1 MTSASGQAGREAGSQ
16 QVIAA
21 LQDALAA
28 EQAASYGYGVVGA
41 RLPQGSA
48 HQARAGTDWVAHM
61 QGRDKLTAMIS
72 ARGGKPAP
80 AAVAYQLPE
89 PVKTAAEATA
99 LAALLEDR
107 VAQAYLGVVALPQS
121 GLRSFGAQQVRAAA
135 LRAAAWRGS
144 TQAFPGL
151 PAASLR
157 AVGGTAAAGRS
168 TGDSAKAAGSAKAG
182 GSAKPAP

>member
-1 MTSASGQAGREAGSQ
+1 MTSASGRARQAQSSQ

-28 EQAASYGYGVVGA
+28 EQAASYGYGVAGA
-41 RLPQGSA
+41 HLPQGSA
-48 HQARAGTDWVAHM
+48 EQGTATTDWIAHLRA
-61 QGRDKLTAMIS
+61 QDELTAMIS
-72 ARGGKPAP
+72 ARGGQPVP

-89 PVKTAAEATA
+89 PVQTAAAATA

-107 VAQAYLGVVALPQS
+107 VAQAYLTVVALPDS

-135 LRAAAWRGS
+135 VRAAAWSGA

-151 PAASLR
+151 PATSLR
-157 AVGGTAAAGRS
+157 AVGGQT
-168 TGDSAKAAGSAKAG
+168 TGQVSR
-182 GSAKPAP
+182 

>member
-1 MTSASGQAGREAGSQ
+1 MTSASGRPGQARSSQ
-16 QVIAA
+16 QQAIAA

-41 RLPQGSA
+41 HLPQGSA
-48 HQARAGTDWVAHM
+48 KQGAATADWVAHM
-61 QGRDKLTAMIS
+61 RVTDELIAMIS
-72 ARGGKPAP
+72 ARGGRPAP

-89 PVKTAAEATA
+89 PVQTAKAAMA
-99 LAALLEDR
+99 LAILLEDR
-107 VAQAYLGVVALPQS
+107 VAQAYLAVVALPDT

-151 PAASLR
+151 PTIGPT
-157 AVGGTAAAGRS
+157 VGGTPP
-168 TGDSAKAAGSAKAG
+168 DN
-182 GSAKPAP
+182 PP